1 VLGGIINLD
10 LSASLLSVIII
21 KPAGFLGSQHRF
33 STGDS
38 RARLEVVYGLV
49 WQTELFSIVVS
60 EKYIDEGLPK
70 GSNLG

>member
-1 VLGGIINLD
+1 MLGGIINLD

-33 STGDS
+33 STRDS

-49 WQTELFSIVVS
+49 WQTELISIMVS
-60 EKYIDEGLPK
+60 GKYIDEGLPK